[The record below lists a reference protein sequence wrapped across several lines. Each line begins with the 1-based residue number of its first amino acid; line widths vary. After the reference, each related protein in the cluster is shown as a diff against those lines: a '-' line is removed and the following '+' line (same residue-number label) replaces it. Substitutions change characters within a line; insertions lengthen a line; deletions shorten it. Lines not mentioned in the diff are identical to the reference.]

1 MLHCAIDDEMDPR
14 SRSDA
19 MLFMNARVAIVT
31 FMSHSHCISRL
42 DFEQQT
48 WQNAKPAVLQA
59 ACGIG

>member
-1 MLHCAIDDEMDPR
+1 
-14 SRSDA
+14 